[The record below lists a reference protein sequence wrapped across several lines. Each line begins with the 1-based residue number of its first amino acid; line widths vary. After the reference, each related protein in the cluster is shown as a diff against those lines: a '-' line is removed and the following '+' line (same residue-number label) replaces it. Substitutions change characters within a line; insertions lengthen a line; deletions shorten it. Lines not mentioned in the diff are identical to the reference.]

1 MVKITR
7 PKILLIA
14 IVLITLSTVGY
25 FAVTSRNEIAWV
37 AEAFLGSA
45 EPYFTA
51 TIDGTSV
58 GNAETSSI
66 DKTLTSVGEEL
77 KTKTFTLTKGDG
89 KWGISLQDLG
99 ITFDKAE
106 TLEKIKQQSTLG
118 FWDRLSLAL
127 SQGSSRLTI
136 PLGFD
141 LNVSK
146 CSKALSN
153 IKIPYTGP
161 KNASAYYDGG
171 VKIKKGA
178 DGEQFRPEV
187 TCNAILATVGGGQYS
202 SEVKMFTTG
211 PEIKT
216 SYFEAILPKING
228 IVSNPVTLT
237 YGSNYWTVSSGKLF
251 SFLTF
256 RLNKDKSALNIGWSD
271 SKLNSYI
278 GGIAAV
284 TNSDNPTPKLGNCE
298 TLLWIGGYRLDE
310 TGTKNIIESLRSDS
324 SRSYN
329 LKVDYFSSS
338 TKKITKVHPGNKTI
352 YLTYD
357 DGMIYSD
364 QIMDIA
370 ACYGI
375 KVTFFA
381 IGQRASIDKG
391 PMKRAIAMGDAVQ
404 SHGFDHD
411 PYGYATA
418 HSYSWQYNDIQQSI
432 NAITAVTEVR
442 PTYFR
447 PPGGNKNADTYK
459 AAAANNIKVI
469 LWGVTSID
477 TKYTSP
483 SHLCQNILGGAL
495 PGRTVLSHSTKS
507 ATVAALPC
515 VIEGLA
521 RAGYTMAVFR

>member
-1 MVKITR
+1 VVKITR

-25 FAVTSRNEIAWV
+25 FAVTSRKEIAWV
-37 AEAFLGSA
+37 AEAVLGSA
-45 EPYFTA
+45 KPYFTA
-51 TIDGTSV
+51 TVDGTSIS
-58 GNAETSSI
+58 NAETASI
-66 DKTLTSVGEEL
+66 DETLTSVGEEL
-77 KTKTFTLTKGDG
+77 KTQTFTLTRGDG
-89 KWGISLQDLG
+89 KWEIFLQDLG
-99 ITFDKAE
+99 INFDKAE
-106 TLEKIKQQSTLG
+106 TLEKINQQSTLG

-127 SQGSSRLTI
+127 SQGSNNLPI

-141 LNVSK
+141 LDVSK

-161 KNASAYYDGG
+161 KNASVYYDGG
-171 VKIKKGA
+171 VKIKKGT
-178 DGEQFRPEV
+178 DGEEFRPEV
-187 TCNAILATVGGGQYS
+187 TCNAILATVEGGQYS

-216 SYFEAILPKING
+216 SYFEAILPQING
-228 IVSNPVTLT
+228 IVSKPVTLT
-237 YGSNYWTVSSGKLF
+237 YGSNHWEVSPEKLF

-256 RLNKDKSALNIGWSD
+256 KLNKDKSALTIGWSD

-278 GGIAAV
+278 SGIAAT
-284 TNSDNPTPKLGNCE
+284 TNSDNPMPKLGNCE
-298 TLLWIGGYRLDE
+298 TLLWIGGHRLDE
-310 TGTKNIIESLRSDS
+310 VGTKNTLESLKSGS
-324 SRSYN
+324 SRSYT

-338 TKKITKVHPGNKTI
+338 VKKITKVHPGNKTI

-357 DGMIYSD
+357 DGMTYSD
-364 QIMDIA
+364 QIMHIA
-370 ACYGI
+370 SCYGI

-381 IGQRASIDKG
+381 IGQRASLDAG
-391 PMKRAIAMGDAVQ
+391 PMRRAIAMGDAVQ
-404 SHGFDHD
+404 SHGYVHD
-411 PYGYATA
+411 PYSYGTG
-418 HSYSWQYNDIQQSI
+418 HSYSWQYDDIRHSI
-432 NAITAVTEVR
+432 QVIQAITGVR
-442 PTYFR
+442 PTWFR
-447 PPGGNKNADTYK
+447 PPGGNRNNDTYK

-483 SHLCQNILGGAL
+483 AKLCQNILGGAL